1 MGTSLDGRVAIVTGA
16 GRNVGRAVALKLAS
30 AGADVGVVDVDAE
43 SAEAVA
49 KEAAAARHGAV
60 AVAIRCDV
68 TKASDVRA
76 MVSEVCDRCGKI
88 DILVNNVAASDRDQ
102 TVLSLAEDE
111 WQRVFDACVTSAFL
125 CTKYV
130 GQQMARQGRGGA
142 IINLGSTSGY
152 LGRGNAIAYPMAK
165 SALVGLT
172 RSMAIQLGGLGIRV
186 NLVAPN
192 RVGSPV
198 GEAEVPADRG
208 VRNVLGRP
216 AEPMDIAN
224 VVAFLVSDEASFV
237 TGVDVLVD
245 GGAVLA
251 VPRG

>member
-1 MGTSLDGRVAIVTGA
+1 MGTRLDGRVAIVTGA
-16 GRNVGRAVALKLAS
+16 GRNVGRAIALKLAS
-30 AGADVGVVDVDAE
+30 EGADVVVVDIDAD
-43 SAEAVA
+43 SARAVA
-49 KEAAAARHGAV
+49 KEVEAIRPGTVAAAV
-60 AVAIRCDV
+60 RCDV
-68 TKASDVRA
+68 TKASEVSA
-76 MVSEVCDRCGKI
+76 MVSQVCDRCAKI
-88 DILVNNVAASDRDQ
+88 DILVNNVAASDREQ
-102 TVLSLAEDE
+102 TVLSLADNE
-111 WQRVFDACVTSAFL
+111 WQQVFDACVTSAFL

-130 GQQMARQGRGGA
+130 GQQMARQGTGGA
-142 IINLGSTSGY
+142 IINMGSTSGY
-152 LGRGNAIAYPMAK
+152 LGRGNAVAYPMAK

-208 VRNVLGRP
+208 VRNLLGNRP

-224 VVAFLVSDEASFV
+224 MVAFLVSDEASFV

-251 VPRG
+251 RGG